1 VNAPRALTQLDEGA
15 RAVIDAWIESSAEA
29 LEECLI
35 SINCL
40 INPEAVLIGGRL
52 PAVLVD
58 RLAER
63 LNQRLQPQ
71 EGRIPSVAP
80 IRRAAM
86 SDDAPAVGAAILPFS
101 ARFLPTRFA
110 LMKTEHESANP
121 VSTSDSWL
129 TERE

>member
-1 VNAPRALTQLDEGA
+1 M
-15 RAVIDAWIESSAEA
+15 
-29 LEECLI
+29 
-35 SINCL
+35 
-40 INPEAVLIGGRL
+40 LIGGRL

-63 LNQRLQPQ
+63 LNQRLRRQ
-71 EGRIPSVAP
+71 EARIPSVAP

-110 LMKTEHESANP
+110 LMKTANTNPASP
-121 VSTSDSWL
+121 VSTADAWL
-129 TERE
+129 AERG